1 MNFVKIYT
9 SLLMKICNKLK
20 KIESLWFMPENIQN
34 CRWEFVI
41 NRGIYEYIL
50 LREKYIGRKV
60 AKAAR

>member
-1 MNFVKIYT
+1 M
-9 SLLMKICNKLK
+9 K
-20 KIESLWFMPENIQN
+20 KIESLWFMPENVQN

>member
-1 MNFVKIYT
+1 
-9 SLLMKICNKLK
+9 
-20 KIESLWFMPENIQN
+20 MPENVQN
-34 CRWEFVI
+34 CRREFVI